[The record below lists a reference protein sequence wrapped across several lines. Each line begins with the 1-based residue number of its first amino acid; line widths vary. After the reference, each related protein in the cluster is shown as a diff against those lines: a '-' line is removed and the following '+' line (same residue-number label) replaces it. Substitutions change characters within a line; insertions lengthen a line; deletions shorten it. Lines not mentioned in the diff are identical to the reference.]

1 MKLKHLLVLTA
12 LSAGTALA
20 ADPITVASKSA
31 TEGQL
36 LGQMIILTLE
46 DMGLKTVDKTAL
58 GDTGTSRRA
67 LTSGEVDIYPE
78 YTGTALNVFFKDQK
92 FDPSLAKN
100 ARKSYQTVK
109 ELDAKNGI
117 VWLAPAPANNTWA
130 VALPQKFA
138 SEHKIATLAD
148 FAKYVNGGG
157 NVKVAGSPEFFNRPD
172 SFPAFENAYGFQLKP
187 DQKLILA
194 GATTPQT
201 QSAAANGTNGVNV
214 AMAYGTD
221 GSLAALKLV
230 VLSDP
235 KGAQPVYQP
244 APTVRAEVLKAHPE
258 IRARL
263 DKIFTKLD
271 LKTLQ
276 DLNGQIAVEG
286 KNARDVAQTYL
297 KSNNLI
303 K

>member
-1 MKLKHLLVLTA
+1 MKHALILLA
-12 LSAGTALA
+12 LSTGTAFA
-20 ADPITVASKSA
+20 ADPVRVASKSA
-31 TEGQL
+31 VEGQL

-46 DMGLKTVDKTAL
+46 DMGIKTTDRTAL

-67 LTSGEVDIYPE
+67 LTEGEIDIYPE
-78 YTGTALNVFFKDQK
+78 YTGTALNVFFKDRQ
-92 FDPSLAKN
+92 FDPAIARN
-100 ARKSYQTVK
+100 ARQSYQTVK
-109 ELDAKNGI
+109 SLDAKNGI
-117 VWLAPAPANNTWA
+117 IWLAPAPANNTWA
-130 VALPQKFA
+130 VAVPRKFA
-138 SEHKIATLAD
+138 REHQLVSLSD
-148 FAKYVNGGG
+148 FARFVKAGG

-172 SFPAFENAYGFQLKP
+172 SFPAFEKAYGFELKP
-187 DQKLILA
+187 EQKLTLA

-221 GSLAALKLV
+221 GSLAALDLV
-230 VLSDP
+230 VLTDP

-244 APTVRAEVLKAHPE
+244 APTVRAEVLKAHPG
-258 IRARL
+258 IQARL
-263 DKIFTKLD
+263 DKVFAKLD

-276 DLNGQIAVEG
+276 NLNGQIALEG
-286 KNARDVAQTYL
+286 KNARDVAQAFL